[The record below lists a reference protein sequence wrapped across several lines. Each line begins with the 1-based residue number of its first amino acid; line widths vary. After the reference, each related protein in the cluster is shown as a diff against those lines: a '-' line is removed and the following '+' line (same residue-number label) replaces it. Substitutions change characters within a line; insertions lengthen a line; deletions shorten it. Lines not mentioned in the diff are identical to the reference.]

1 MEKIKF
7 AFIVMPLFLLLGFIF
22 CNSNNNTPIIRDKIT
37 LNTTSKNEILHFIQ
51 ENLKDEYNLFTL
63 HNTKEAVI
71 LIERMR
77 KNYVHNIVAYEDVK
91 RIVKRRLKVDDLYNN
106 ASIEVKDKECEFL
119 LKDDMVFVKVVA
131 FYTLLTNSIDTDSAK
146 QIISSGGASYS
157 FTIIKQDGK
166 YFINEKTNN
175 DNLSQ

>member
-7 AFIVMPLFLLLGFIF
+7 ASIVMPLLLLLGLIF
-22 CNSNNNTPIIRDKIT
+22 CNNNTPIIRDKIT
-37 LNTTSKNEILHFIQ
+37 LNTTSKSEILHFIQ
-51 ENLKDEYNLFTL
+51 ENLKDEYNLLTL

-106 ASIEVKDKECEFL
+106 ASIEVKDKACEFL
-119 LKDDMVFVKVVA
+119 LKDDMVFVKIVA
-131 FYTLLTNSIDTDSAK
+131 FYTLPTNSISTDSGK

-157 FTIIKQDGK
+157 FFIIRQDGK